1 MTQLERF
8 TSHFPEGFDAGII
21 TSAPARYYF
30 TKVTTSNGILV
41 ITKEKSYFLTDGRYI
56 ELARNTV
63 KDCEVI
69 LMDNIPAQ
77 ICEILK
83 KHNAKVVGCEVNALT
98 YTEFNR
104 YKDMIAPVAT
114 LSDSTAFVD
123 AIDDQRSVKTP
134 DEIACLEK
142 AQNLTDEAFQYILS
156 RIEPGR
162 TEKEVA
168 LDLEWYV
175 RQRDIERIAF
185 GFIVVSG
192 KNSSKPH
199 GVPSDKPIEKG
210 DFLTIDFGVVYDG
223 HPSDMTRTIG
233 IDHVSDKQREI
244 YDIVLKAQ
252 LTALD
257 AIKPGVI
264 CKDVDK
270 AARDV
275 IEKAGYGEY
284 FGHGLGHG
292 LSIHKPMFNK
302 TCEIPLQPGMAL
314 SVEPGIYLPG
324 EFGVR
329 IEDIIVCTENGHYNF
344 TKTPKDLLILK

>member
-8 TSHFPEGFDAGII
+8 TANFPEGFDAGII
-21 TSAPARYYF
+21 ISYPARYYF
-30 TKVTTSNGILV
+30 TKVSTSNGILI

-56 ELARNTV
+56 ELARNSL
-63 KDCEVI
+63 KECEVI
-69 LMDNIPAQ
+69 LMDDIPSQ
-77 ICEILK
+77 IREILAR
-83 KHNAKVVGCEVNALT
+83 HNAKVVGCEVNALT

-104 YKDMIAPVAT
+104 YKEMIAPVT

-123 AIDDQRSVKTP
+123 AIDDQRSVKTA

-162 TEKEVA
+162 TEKEIA

-175 RQRDIERIAF
+175 RKRDIDSISF

-199 GVPSDKPIEKG
+199 GVPSEKKIEKG
-210 DFLTIDFGVVYDG
+210 DFLTIDFGVMYGG
-223 HPSDMTRTIG
+223 HPSDMTRTVA
-233 IDHVSDKQREI
+233 IDHVTDKQREV
-244 YDIVLKAQ
+244 YETVLKAQ

-257 AIKPGVI
+257 TIKPGVI

-275 IEKAGYGEY
+275 ITNAGYGEY

-292 LSIHKPMFNK
+292 LSIHKPNFNK
-302 TCEIPLQPGMAL
+302 TCDIPLQPGMAL

-329 IEDIIVCTENGHYNF
+329 IEDIIVCTEDGHYNF
-344 TKTPKDLLILK
+344 TKTPKELLILK